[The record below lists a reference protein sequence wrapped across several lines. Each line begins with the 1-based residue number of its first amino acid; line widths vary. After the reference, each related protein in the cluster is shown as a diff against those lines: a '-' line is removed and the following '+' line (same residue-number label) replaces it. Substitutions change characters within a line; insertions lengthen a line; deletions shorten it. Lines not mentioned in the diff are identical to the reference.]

1 MKQMVFPL
9 NGTKVKGVSQPFDLT
24 DPVERVKY
32 FEAKAGEEIKKLKM
46 YMDKNTFV
54 GFLLGKKQAGKG
66 TYSKMFEEI
75 VGAKRFQLISVGDLV
90 REANLELVDKNKKK
104 ELLMDFEKKY
114 RGVMPAK
121 EALDWL
127 VNRTVSKL
135 GPTDLILF
143 LVERAI
149 KRVGRKSVFIDGFP
163 RDADQVALSLY
174 LRHVINYRDDPDF
187 MVIIS
192 IPEAVINERIKYRRI
207 CPKCQTSRNLKLL
220 VTSDVRYDPAKR
232 DYYLWCDNPE
242 CERGRMAAKESD
254 DLGIEP
260 IRDRLNLDQKVMETA
275 YGLHGVEKVMLRNA
289 IPAEFADRQF
299 DKYELTPEFYFE
311 LDKGGKVLVKTRPW
325 VIKDDEGVESYS
337 LMPAPVVLSMV
348 KQLVGVLGL

>member
-127 VNRTVSKL
+127 GNRTVSQL

-207 CPKCQTSRNLKLL
+207 CPKCQ
-220 VTSDVRYDPAKR
+220 
-232 DYYLWCDNPE
+232 
-242 CERGRMAAKESD
+242 
-254 DLGIEP
+254 
-260 IRDRLNLDQKVMETA
+260 
-275 YGLHGVEKVMLRNA
+275 
-289 IPAEFADRQF
+289 
-299 DKYELTPEFYFE
+299 
-311 LDKGGKVLVKTRPW
+311 
-325 VIKDDEGVESYS
+325 
-337 LMPAPVVLSMV
+337 
-348 KQLVGVLGL
+348 